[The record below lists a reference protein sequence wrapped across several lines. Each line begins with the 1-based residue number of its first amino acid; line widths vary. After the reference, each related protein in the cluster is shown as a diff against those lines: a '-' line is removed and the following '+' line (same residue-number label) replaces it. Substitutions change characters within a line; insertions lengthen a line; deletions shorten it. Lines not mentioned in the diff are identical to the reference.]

1 MADEN
6 KKVSPPASQARA
18 LRASKNRQKKE
29 ALVAE
34 LSQKVVKAK
43 ALVFT
48 NYQGLT
54 HKQLEELKKAIK
66 KVDAEFVI
74 AKNSLLNLALKD
86 KSPKTSDQKLEGPTA
101 TVFVYSDI
109 MEPLKELAKSIK
121 QFNLPTLKFGIQEGL
136 VLTGDQLLKLA
147 TLPSKEFLLAQVV
160 YTLKSPIFG
169 LHRALS
175 WNLSRLILTLK
186 DIELK
191 KKPA

>member
-1 MADEN
+1 MSDQKIATTETRRSSRRAQ
-6 KKVSPPASQARA
+6 KESIVAKLREKGERAR
-18 LRASKNRQKKE
+18 S
-29 ALVAE
+29 
-34 LSQKVVKAK
+34 
-43 ALVFT
+43 LVFT

-66 KVDAEFVI
+66 KVDAELVI

-86 KSPKTSDQKLEGPTA
+86 KSSKTSDQKLEGPTA

-147 TLPSKEFLLAQVV
+147 TLPSKEVLLAQVAV
-160 YTLKSPIFG
+160 GLQSPISGFVHALNWNIKKLVMTLKAIENKQSLRPDG
-169 LHRALS
+169 LS
-175 WNLSRLILTLK
+175 K
-186 DIELK
+186 
-191 KKPA
+191 

>member
-1 MADEN
+1 MND
-6 KKVSPPASQARA
+6 KKIATTETRRSSRRA
-18 LRASKNRQKKE
+18 QKETIVAKLKE
-29 ALVAE
+29 KGE
-34 LSQKVVKAK
+34 KAK

-66 KVDAEFVI
+66 KVDAELVI

-121 QFNLPTLKFGIQEGL
+121 QFNLPALKFGIQEGL

-147 TLPSKEFLLAQVV
+147 TLPSKEVLLAQVV
-160 YTLKSPIFG
+160 AGLQSPISGFVHALNWNIRKLVITLKAIENKQS
-169 LHRALS
+169 LRLKSLS
-175 WNLSRLILTLK
+175 
-186 DIELK
+186 K
-191 KKPA
+191 K